1 MLVIIQREVP
11 IKRDLLVP
19 LAKSRHADLDITVQ
33 KVLQIRYP
41 VHQVNTINQ
50 QRALE
55 SAHGARTDDIALVQL
70 IYLVKMIVQGEI
82 ILMAPNEFVQ
92 KDLIVKQQLLAMTRA
107 IARKKKSVKKSAPH
121 QDINFAQREVIIV
134 FWLLPIQTV
143 PHVTKAEL
151 RNSDSQ
157 ITRNCGH

>member
-11 IKRDLLVP
+11 IKQDLLVP
-19 LAKSRHADLDITVQ
+19 LEKSRHADLDITVQ

-41 VHQVNTINQ
+41 VHQVNTINP
-50 QRALE
+50 QRAQE
-55 SAHGARTDDIALVQL
+55 SAHGARTVVIALVQL

-107 IARKKKSVKKSAPH
+107 IARKKKSVTKSVSH
-121 QDINFAQREVIIV
+121 QDINSVRKEVITV
-134 FWLLPIQTV
+134 F
-143 PHVTKAEL
+143 
-151 RNSDSQ
+151 
-157 ITRNCGH
+157 